1 LAEMPAPLNR
11 RTAIK
16 TEPHAAAPP
25 GQESLS
31 VGHLMG
37 RARASLL
44 AQLDADLERFGLSGM
59 QFAVLKHVTEGTADT
74 AADLC
79 RFMHYDTG
87 AMTRI
92 LDRLEEKGLIRRER
106 CREDR
111 RVVYL
116 RIAPTGRA
124 QLARLMPVASRVLE
138 THLAG
143 FSQGEI
149 AALKNYLVR
158 MIQNGEATGDNQH
171 LPTGGKS

>member
-1 LAEMPAPLNR
+1 VNR
-11 RTAIK
+11 R
-16 TEPHAAAPP
+16 AALKADPRIAAQP
-25 GQESLS
+25 GQEGLS

-59 QFAVLKHVTEGTADT
+59 QFAVLKHVAEGTADT

-92 LDRLEEKGLIRRER
+92 LDRLEEKALMRRER

-116 RIAPTGRA
+116 RIAPNGRA
-124 QLARLMPVASRVLE
+124 QLPRLMAVASRVLE

-143 FSQGEI
+143 FSPGEI
-149 AALKNYLVR
+149 AALKNYLGR
-158 MIQNGEATGDNQH
+158 MIQNGEAQGDNQH
-171 LPTGGKS
+171 LPTGGKT